1 MRGICSHMRLV
12 RIVHLFAACLY
23 ASTLLFSSHLFAA
36 ANETKRT
43 ASPQAKAG
51 EEVFKTRCLVCHN
64 KQPGDT
70 TPFGPPNLYVAF
82 KGPTAMSTT
91 AAANIIVHGKG
102 TMPAWGGI
110 LSKSDINDVIAYL
123 RTR

>member
-1 MRGICSHMRLV
+1 
-12 RIVHLFAACLY
+12 
-23 ASTLLFSSHLFAA
+23 
-36 ANETKRT
+36 
-43 ASPQAKAG
+43 
-51 EEVFKTRCLVCHN
+51 
-64 KQPGDT
+64 
-70 TPFGPPNLYVAF
+70 
-82 KGPTAMSTT
+82 MSTT